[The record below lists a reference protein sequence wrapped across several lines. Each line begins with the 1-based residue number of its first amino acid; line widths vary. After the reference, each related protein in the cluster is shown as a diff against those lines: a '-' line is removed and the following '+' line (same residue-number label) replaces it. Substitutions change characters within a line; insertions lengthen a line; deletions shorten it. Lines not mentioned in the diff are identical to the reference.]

1 MAQDKLDL
9 ESLMLPVLKNVFEN
23 LPKELLDQML
33 DREEIYEDVETH
45 RVNMITHEN
54 VLKDL
59 EKRIQVEEND
69 EDFQNFAIS
78 AEVAEQGKKEF
89 ETISRRLRD
98 LPDDVLEEY
107 ANELEELYKTKIYG
121 REGRLRD
128 NEKAE
133 VVAKFKEISKKY
145 GIAFPPVLML
155 LLSIGSFVF
164 NLIKF
169 ILFLRDR
176 RRKQPA
182 VQHED
187 KEAQYKDEDKPVF
200 GERAYEGWIT
210 DKILSI
216 FKTQI
221 LPKILINLG
230 KLLDEKREIIKD
242 LVISAI
248 RDGLESALT
257 KLSNKLQ
264 TDYQSLIE

>member
-33 DREEIYEDVETH
+33 GREEIYEDIETH
-45 RVNMITHEN
+45 RVDMVTHEN
-54 VLKDL
+54 VLEDL

-69 EDFQNFAIS
+69 DDFQSFTIS

-89 ETISRRLRD
+89 ESLSRRLRN

-107 ANELEELYKTKIYG
+107 ANELEELYKNKVYG
-121 REGRLRD
+121 RGGRLRD

-133 VVAKFKEISKKY
+133 VVARFKEISKKY

-155 LLSIGSFVF
+155 LLSVGSFVF

-176 RRKQPA
+176 RKKQPK
-182 VQHED
+182 VQHE
-187 KEAQYKDEDKPVF
+187 EKPVF
-200 GERAYEGWIT
+200 GEKVYEGWVT
-210 DKILSI
+210 DKLLSV
-216 FKTQI
+216 FKTKI

-242 LVISAI
+242 LVVSAI
-248 RDGLESALT
+248 RDGLESALA